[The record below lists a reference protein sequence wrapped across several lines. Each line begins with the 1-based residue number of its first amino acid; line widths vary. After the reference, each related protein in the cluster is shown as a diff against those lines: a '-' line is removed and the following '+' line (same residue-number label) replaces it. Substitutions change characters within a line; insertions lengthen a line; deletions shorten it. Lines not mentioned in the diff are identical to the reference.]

1 MGMRFEFG
9 GFLKQIRESQLIS
22 QDMLAEN
29 SGLLRHQ
36 IIAIE
41 KGKSNYTID
50 NLFRYLHGL
59 KVSSINLEAQ
69 GEIFDFDIDG
79 YDMTLET
86 IREKV
91 TEKVIFD
98 ETWLYKLD
106 DSSPGHYG
114 VNDHEVELSSEDV
127 FVNIP
132 QRSFQFKNANFHF
145 DLNLMSSKDG
155 NPHKGMKVA
164 DGNGTFRFSQD
175 GKNIELEILNI
186 DVDLD
191 LFSE

>member
-1 MGMRFEFG
+1 MGIRFEFG
-9 GFLKQIRESQLIS
+9 AYLKSIRDQHLIS
-22 QDMLAEN
+22 QDTLAEN

-50 NLFRYLHGL
+50 NLFKYLHGL
-59 KVSSINLEAQ
+59 NVSSINLEAFN
-69 GEIFDFDIDG
+69 EIFEFELTG
-79 YDMTLET
+79 SDMTLET

-91 TEKVIFD
+91 TEKVIFN
-98 ETWLYKLD
+98 EAWVYKLD

-114 VNDHEVELSSEDV
+114 INDHEIELSSDDV

-145 DLNLMSSKDG
+145 DLNLM
-155 NPHKGMKVA
+155 
-164 DGNGTFRFSQD
+164 
-175 GKNIELEILNI
+175 
-186 DVDLD
+186 
-191 LFSE
+191 